1 MQRITITID
10 DDLMAEV
17 ERFMQTRGYE
27 ARSEVFRD
35 LLRAGLERANEDSG
49 GEGECVAALTYV
61 YDHEMRG
68 LAKRLCDTGHEHH
81 DLVQTTVHVHL
92 NHESCMEVAILKGKT
107 SDVRHYA
114 GHLIA
119 ERGVR
124 HGRLVTVP
132 VEMPDEAHV
141 HGEDAAQ
148 AHKHI
153 RVRQAGLNSNGSYRL
168 PQVAAGR
175 PAVPNETVK
184 PPSPQTSPQGEGP
197 GCGPLS
203 LGLGGGLLPR

>member
-17 ERFMQTRGYE
+17 EHFMQTRGYE

-49 GEGECVAALTYV
+49 AAAGECVAALTYV

-68 LAKRLCDTGHEHH
+68 LAKRLCDSGHENH
-81 DLVQTTVHVHL
+81 DLVLTTLHVHL
-92 NHESCMEVAILKGKT
+92 NHESCMEVAILRGKT
-107 SDVRHYA
+107 ADVRHYA
-114 GHLIA
+114 EHLIA

-141 HGEDAAQ
+141 HGEEAAE
-148 AHKHI
+148 AHRHI
-153 RVRQAGLNSNGSYRL
+153 RVRQASSD
-168 PQVAAGR
+168 
-175 PAVPNETVK
+175 
-184 PPSPQTSPQGEGP
+184 
-197 GCGPLS
+197 
-203 LGLGGGLLPR
+203 

>member
-1 MQRITITID
+1 MR
-10 DDLMAEV
+10 
-17 ERFMQTRGYE
+17 RG
-27 ARSEVFRD
+27 
-35 LLRAGLERANEDSG
+35 
-49 GEGECVAALTYV
+49 LTYV

-68 LAKRLCDTGHEHH
+68 LAKRLCDT
-81 DLVQTTVHVHL
+81 DTSTATWCKPPAHVHL

-132 VEMPDEAHV
+132 VEMPDEAHA
-141 HGEDAAQ
+141 HGEDPAQ

-153 RVRQAGLNSNGSYRL
+153 RVRQAGS
-168 PQVAAGR
+168 
-175 PAVPNETVK
+175 T
-184 PPSPQTSPQGEGP
+184 
-197 GCGPLS
+197 
-203 LGLGGGLLPR
+203 

>member
-10 DDLMAEV
+10 SDLMDEV

-49 GEGECVAALTYV
+49 GAGECVAALTYV

-68 LAKRLCDTGHEHH
+68 LSKRLCDAGHEHH
-81 DLVQTTVHVHL
+81 DLVQTTLHVHL
-92 NHESCMEVAILKGKT
+92 NHESCMEVAILRGKT
-107 SDVRHYA
+107 AEVKHYSE
-114 GHLIA
+114 HLIA

-132 VEMPDEAHV
+132 VEMPEEAHV
-141 HGEDAAQ
+141 HGEDAAE

-153 RVRQAGLNSNGSYRL
+153 RVRQAGSS
-168 PQVAAGR
+168 
-175 PAVPNETVK
+175 
-184 PPSPQTSPQGEGP
+184 
-197 GCGPLS
+197 
-203 LGLGGGLLPR
+203 

>member
-10 DDLMAEV
+10 NDLMAEV
-17 ERFMQTRGYE
+17 ERFMQIRGYE

-35 LLRAGLERANEDSG
+35 LLRAGLEQVNEDSVG
-49 GEGECVAALTYV
+49 AGECVAALTYV

-81 DLVQTTVHVHL
+81 DLVQTTLHVHL

-141 HGEDAAQ
+141 HGEETAG
-148 AHKHI
+148 AHRHI
-153 RVRQAGLNSNGSYRL
+153 RVRQAG
-168 PQVAAGR
+168 A
-175 PAVPNETVK
+175 T
-184 PPSPQTSPQGEGP
+184 
-197 GCGPLS
+197 
-203 LGLGGGLLPR
+203 

>member
-17 ERFMQTRGYE
+17 EHFMQTRGYE

-35 LLRAGLERANEDSG
+35 LLRAGLERAGEDG
-49 GEGECVAALTYV
+49 GGAGECFAALTYV

-68 LAKRLCDTGHEHH
+68 LSKRLCDTGHEHH
-81 DLVQTTVHVHL
+81 DLVQTTLHVHL
-92 NHESCMEVAILKGKT
+92 NHESCMEVAILRGKT
-107 SDVRHYA
+107 ADVQHYA

-132 VEMPDEAHV
+132 VEVPDETHV
-141 HGEDAAQ
+141 HGEDAEGP
-148 AHKHI
+148 HRHI
-153 RVRQAGLNSNGSYRL
+153 RVRQAGSS
-168 PQVAAGR
+168 
-175 PAVPNETVK
+175 
-184 PPSPQTSPQGEGP
+184 
-197 GCGPLS
+197 
-203 LGLGGGLLPR
+203 